1 MPPITTVSKTNHTI
15 VAVPVSVSVV
25 LMKFVH
31 IDEEE
36 HSIEFQFEIV
46 LEWTDN
52 RVTFHNLKKVL
63 HSI

>member
-1 MPPITTVSKTNHTI
+1 M
-15 VAVPVSVSVV
+15 AVPVSVSVV

-63 HSI
+63 ISIWDWSG